1 MRRFIGIMPEDVEQ
15 TLAQSLP
22 QAGDETAQANGSKST
37 DTRFQ

>member
-22 QAGDETAQANGSKST
+22 QAGDETAHERQ
-37 DTRFQ
+37 